1 MSSVIAQNIVSLKKE
16 LPSEVSLVAVSKF
29 KPNEDIM
36 QAYDAGQRIFGE
48 SRPQELKAKAE
59 ELPKDIRWHFIGNL
73 QSNKIKMVVPYAE
86 LIHSV
91 ESAKLLFEIEKYCRN
106 NGYKAEVLLEFHIAT
121 EESKHGFSKDEALA
135 MLAEINAAYMGSF
148 GGETSSGDAFAMGST
163 EVSALQSVPAA
174 DKRLSCVTI
183 RGVMSM
189 ASFTDDESL
198 IRSEFATLNAIYD
211 EIKALGYPFLDRFDI
226 KSFGMTGDY
235 HIAVEMGSNMVRIGT
250 KIFGARGVQL

>member
-1 MSSVIAQNIVSLKKE
+1 MSSAIAQNIVSIKNE

-29 KPNEDIM
+29 KPAEDIM
-36 QAYDAGQRIFGE
+36 QAYEAGQRIFGE

-106 NGYKAEVLLEFHIAT
+106 NGCTAEVLLEFHIAT
-121 EESKHGFSKDEALA
+121 EESKHGFSREEALA
-135 MLAEINAAYMGSF
+135 MLAEINAAYTGVS
-148 GGETSSGDAFAMGST
+148 GEPDR
-163 EVSALQSVPAA
+163 
-174 DKRLSCVTI
+174 RLSCVTI

-189 ASFTDDESL
+189 ASFTDDEAL
-198 IRSEFATLNAIYD
+198 IRSEFATLNSIFD
-211 EIKALGYPFLDRFDI
+211 DIKALGYPFLDRFDI
-226 KSFGMTGDY
+226 RSFGMTGDY
-235 HIAVEMGSNMVRIGT
+235 RIALEMGSTMVRIGT

>member
-1 MSSVIAQNIVSLKKE
+1 MSSVIAQNIVSIKKE

-29 KPNEDIM
+29 KPNEDIL
-36 QAYDAGQRIFGE
+36 QAYGAGQRIFGE

-73 QSNKIKMVVPYAE
+73 QSNKIKMVVPYTE

-121 EESKHGFSKDEALA
+121 EESKHGFSKEEALA
-135 MLAEINAAYMGSF
+135 MLAEINAATDDS
-148 GGETSSGDAFAMGST
+148 
-163 EVSALQSVPAA
+163 
-174 DKRLSCVTI
+174 KKLSCVTI

-189 ASFTDDESL
+189 ASFTDDEAL
-198 IRSEFATLNAIYD
+198 IRSEFATLNSIYD

-226 KSFGMTGDY
+226 RSFGMTGDY
-235 HIAVEMGSNMVRIGT
+235 RIAVEMGSNMVRIGT
-250 KIFGARGVQL
+250 KIFGVRGVQL

>member
-1 MSSVIAQNIVSLKKE
+1 MSSVIAQNIVSIKKE

-29 KPNEDIM
+29 KPNEDIL
-36 QAYDAGQRIFGE
+36 QAYGAGQRIFGE

-121 EESKHGFSKDEALA
+121 EESKHGFSKEEALA
-135 MLAEINAAYMGSF
+135 MLAEINAATDDS
-148 GGETSSGDAFAMGST
+148 
-163 EVSALQSVPAA
+163 
-174 DKRLSCVTI
+174 KKLSCVTI

-189 ASFTDDESL
+189 ASFTDDEAL
-198 IRSEFATLNAIYD
+198 IRSEFATLNSIYD

-226 KSFGMTGDY
+226 RSFGMTGDY
-235 HIAVEMGSNMVRIGT
+235 RIAVEMGSNMVRIGT
-250 KIFGARGVQL
+250 KIFGVRGVQL